1 MKDKVGLEATSV
13 PDSSLLTFAL
23 IISDN
28 ANPTELVP
36 SEPRITLLENFKH
49 YPRAWM
55 MLLEN
60 FKPCPSLGRG
70 FFGRISA
77 VEGLP
82 QYSKSSRTLVRV
94 ISGNSV
100 KWVFLSVICVWT

>member
-1 MKDKVGLEATSV
+1 MVHQVRTHGTSV

-55 MLLEN
+55 LLLEN

-82 QYSKSSRTLVRV
+82 QFQKSSRALVRV

>member
-36 SEPRITLLENFKH
+36 SEPRITNPTELVPSEPLITLLENFKELCQNRKWH
-49 YPRAWM
+49 TDNADLTDDR
-55 MLLEN
+55 
-60 FKPCPSLGRG
+60 R
-70 FFGRISA
+70 FFFID
-77 VEGLP
+77 L
-82 QYSKSSRTLVRV
+82 
-94 ISGNSV
+94 
-100 KWVFLSVICVWT
+100 